1 MPKKVSATQ
10 RNIDSINRYI
20 QTVANLFGT
29 NSAEYEAATIP
40 LKGFATRDKYVNG
53 QAVIQLQNSKA
64 NRKKHQAIRAI
75 KNKRKPVTVL
85 KRKYEKKRREYQEQ
99 AKKAGVNFD
108 DGTFYR
114 WYAELSK
121 QFSDL
126 IDEIYGSGGLVN
138 SLGTIGENPSDSEI
152 HAMFKDESYRS
163 SQWERVFNAGG
174 MNYTNMNDFINDMD
188 DDLINNGVDINTGEN
203 MTFTNDDYTDTDMEF
218 N

>member
-1 MPKKVSATQ
+1 MPKKISKTAL
-10 RNIDSINRYI
+10 NIRSINSYI
-20 QTVANLFGT
+20 QTVAKLFGT

-75 KNKRKPVTVL
+75 KNKRKPVSVL
-85 KRKYEKKRREYQEQ
+85 KRKYEKKRREYQERM
-99 AKKAGVNFD
+99 KKENLTFD
-108 DGTFYR
+108 DGAFYR

-138 SLGTIGENPSDSEI
+138 ALGAMGDNPSDSEI

-174 MNYTNMNDFINDMD
+174 MNYTDMNDFINSMD
-188 DDLINNGVDINTGEN
+188 DDLINNNIDVNTGEN
-203 MTFTNDDYTDTDMEF
+203 MTFTNDDYDMEF
-218 N
+218 D

>member
-1 MPKKVSATQ
+1 MAKKMSKTAL
-10 RNIDSINRYI
+10 NIDSINRYI

-40 LKGFATRDKYVNG
+40 LKGFATRDKFVNG

-75 KNKRKPVTVL
+75 KNKRKPVSVL

-99 AKKAGVNFD
+99 AKNAGVNFD
-108 DGTFYR
+108 DGAFYR
-114 WYAELSK
+114 WYAELEK

-126 IDEIYGSGGLVN
+126 ISEIYGSNGLVN
-138 SLGTIGENPSDSEI
+138 ALGAMGENPSDSEI

-163 SQWERVFNAGG
+163 SQWERVYNAGG
-174 MNYTNMNDFINDMD
+174 MNYTDMGDFINSMD
-188 DDLINNGVDINTGEN
+188 DDLINSDVDINTGEN
-203 MTFTNDDYTDTDMEF
+203 MTFTNDDYDMDMEF
-218 N
+218 D

>member
-1 MPKKVSATQ
+1 MPEKISKTAL
-10 RNIDSINRYI
+10 NIDSINRYI

-40 LKGFATRDKYVNG
+40 LKGFATRDKFVNG

-75 KNKRKPVTVL
+75 KNKRKPVSVL

-99 AKKAGVNFD
+99 AKNAGIKFD
-108 DGTFYR
+108 EGAFYR

-138 SLGTIGENPSDSEI
+138 SLGAMGENPSDSEI

-163 SQWERVFNAGG
+163 SQWERVYNAGG
-174 MNYTNMNDFINDMD
+174 MNYTNMSDFINSMD
-188 DDLINNGVDINTGEN
+188 DDLINNGVDTNTGEN
-203 MTFTNDDYTDTDMEF
+203 MTFTNDDYTGTDMEF
-218 N
+218 D

>member
-1 MPKKVSATQ
+1 MPKKLSKTAL
-10 RNIDSINRYI
+10 NIDSINSYI

-40 LKGFATRDKYVNG
+40 LKGFATRDKFVNG
-53 QAVIQLQNSKA
+53 QAIIQLQNSKA

-75 KNKRKPVTVL
+75 KNKRKPVSVL

-99 AKKAGVNFD
+99 MQKANMTFD
-108 DGTFYR
+108 DGAFYR

-138 SLGTIGENPSDSEI
+138 ALGAIGENPSDSEI

-174 MNYTNMNDFINDMD
+174 MNYTDMSSFIDSMDND
-188 DDLINNGVDINTGEN
+188 LVNNGVDINTGEN
-203 MTFTNDDYTDTDMEF
+203 MTFTNDDYTDTEMEF
-218 N
+218 D